1 MIFGVNIIDAIL
13 IGLIGLIV
21 ALLVLLA
28 IALLKRPRRY

>member
-13 IGLIGLIV
+13 IGLIV
-21 ALLVLLA
+21 ALLLLLA